1 MISLNERK
9 SFINELLNISE
20 EDMIHLDKDI
30 YLVWNRYRK
39 TSAIEL
45 KNKLILHYIWLVKY
59 VVQTMNLPNNSILND
74 EDFLSIGILGL
85 HEAIE
90 RFEVDRG
97 VKFESYAIP
106 RIRGIIQDELRRL
119 DWLSRTAR
127 KKAHEFI
134 QATDELRKQTGR
146 EVSAEEIR
154 QKLNVTPE
162 EYNSYLSA
170 AAAAKAS
177 YTLNEASSQNLS
189 DDDDRD
195 LIQEV
200 PDNQNVSILEKMES
214 EERIN
219 FITNFIKTL
228 NERKKLVMT
237 LYYYEN
243 LTFKE
248 IGNMINVSES
258 RVCQIHSQ
266 VVQELKEKLL
276 NFDRS

>member
-9 SFINELLNISE
+9 SFIHELLNISE
-20 EDMIHLDKDI
+20 EDMTHLDKDI

-74 EDFLSIGILGL
+74 EDFMSIGILGL

-90 RFEVDRG
+90 RFELERG

-134 QATDELRKQTGR
+134 QASDELRKQTGR

-162 EYNSYLSA
+162 EYNTYLSA

-177 YTLNEASSQNLS
+177 YTLNEASSQNIS
-189 DDDDRD
+189 DDDERD
-195 LIQEV
+195 IIQEV

-219 FITNFIKTL
+219 FITNFIRTL

>member
-1 MISLNERK
+1 MISLSEK
-9 SFINELLNISE
+9 KGLFYELLNTSE
-20 EDMIHLDKDI
+20 ENMTHLDKDI

-90 RFEVDRG
+90 RFEIERG

-127 KKAHEFI
+127 KKAHEFV
-134 QATDELRKQTGR
+134 QASDELRKQTGR

-177 YTLNEASSQNLS
+177 YTLNESSSQNIS

-200 PDNQNVSILEKMES
+200 PDSQNVSVLERMES

-248 IGNMINVSES
+248 IGQLINVSES

-276 NFDRS
+276 NFDKS